1 MYITRHPEAS
11 HPEASQPEGS
21 VIQITAS
28 RAALGLVF
36 RLTSEEGPM
45 KRLCFLAVL
54 IALTSAAHA
63 GRSISFS
70 VGSHRVH
77 IESSRHCRSVS
88 CASMSISRKLDWRR
102 KRDRYDDDRD
112 VAVPA
117 KPAPPAPQTIPPPAP
132 PATTAPA
139 KAIVAA
145 PPPAVYAQAA
155 SRSQIIA
162 APPPPPPVEQVL
174 IPVPPPPPTAKPVE
188 TVQPAPQVERVTHQA
203 EEEPSD
209 SPIGDWQTEGKGTVR
224 VAKCGNALCGFV
236 LSSSNEKGEAILIN
250 MKPKTE
256 KQWTG
261 GVYSQD
267 SGETYY
273 GTMSM
278 KGINTLRVE
287 ACALGRFYCSGNN
300 WSRITRRA
308 DSLVTSWQTLSG
320 SRS

>member
-1 MYITRHPEAS
+1 
-11 HPEASQPEGS
+11 
-21 VIQITAS
+21 
-28 RAALGLVF
+28 
-36 RLTSEEGPM
+36 M
-45 KRLCFLAVL
+45 KRFCFLAVL
-54 IALTSAAHA
+54 IALSSSAHA

-88 CASMSISRKLDWRR
+88 CASMSISKRLDWRR
-102 KRDRYDDDRD
+102 KRDRYNDDRD

-117 KPAPPAPQTIPPPAP
+117 KPAPSAPQTISPPAP

-139 KAIVAA
+139 KTIVAA
-145 PPPAVYAQAA
+145 PPPAVYATAA
-155 SRSQIIA
+155 SRSQIV
-162 APPPPPPVEQVL
+162 APPPPPASPPVEQMS
-174 IPVPPPPPTAKPVE
+174 IPAPPSPPDAKPVE
-188 TVQPAPQVERVTHQA
+188 AAQPAPQVERVSHQA
-203 EEEPSD
+203 EDEPSD
-209 SPIGDWQTEGKGTVR
+209 TPIGDWQTEGKGTVR
-224 VAKCGNALCGFV
+224 IAKCGNALCGFV
-236 LSSSNEKGEAILIN
+236 IGSSNAKGEAILIN

-256 KQWTG
+256 RQWTG

-278 KGINTLRVE
+278 KGVNTLRVE

-308 DSLVTSWQTLSG
+308 DSLVTWQMTAEP
-320 SRS
+320 RA